1 LRGWRQAPGIVQRVR
16 RSPGYLGAFKR
27 WLEQESPDV
36 VHVNSLQML
45 PEATLARRLGLP
57 IVIQVH
63 EIPSPGWKRDLTVRW
78 AAAIA
83 DVLVGVSQPVADMLA
98 VHARDTTPVMRIHN
112 GVPRVDAR
120 PVPKGTFI
128 VGTIGHVSRTKGT
141 DVFLQAA
148 SLALETH
155 PDICFE
161 HVGPTRPWGDDEY
174 EGEVEALANSP
185 ALRDSVTMLGH
196 QPAGDAYTRWS
207 VFVLSSRQ
215 EGFPLST
222 LEAMASGVP
231 VIATRVG
238 GIPEQ
243 IVHLAHGILVPPD
256 DAAAVA
262 GWIRRLHDDPDLQ
275 ARLGTDGR
283 AKTRARFTLESQA
296 DELNRAYEKAIGRRK

>member
-1 LRGWRQAPGIVQRVR
+1 
-16 RSPGYLGAFKR
+16 
-27 WLEQESPDV
+27 
-36 VHVNSLQML
+36 
-45 PEATLARRLGLP
+45 
-57 IVIQVH
+57 
-63 EIPSPGWKRDLTVRW
+63 
-78 AAAIA
+78 
-83 DVLVGVSQPVADMLA
+83 MLA
-98 VHARDTTPVMRIHN
+98 VHARDTPVMTIHN

-141 DVFLQAA
+141 DVFLKAA

-155 PDICFE
+155 PDIRFE

-231 VIATRVG
+231 VIATSVG

-243 IVHLAHGILVPPD
+243 IVHLEQGILVPPD

-262 GWIRRLHDDPDLQ
+262 GWIRRLHDDPDLR
-275 ARLGTDGR
+275 ARLGTNGR
-283 AKTRARFTLESQA
+283 AKTQARFTLESQA
-296 DELNRAYEKAIGRRK
+296 EGLNRAYEEAMRRRK